1 MGTPAS
7 AAVGRV
13 PSEVGDEL
21 RSDFHDQLAELRR
34 CVEAMGAD
42 VVDMVRS
49 AVDALLEGDDAR
61 VSEVE
66 AADAD
71 VDLAYA
77 RVERDAYTIVLR
89 QAPVARDL
97 RMVVA
102 SLRVAQEL
110 ERCGDLA
117 RSIARRS
124 TRLDESVLTP
134 RVRLLVHELG
144 AEAVG
149 MLAGAIRAY
158 GVLDG
163 AAATVVI
170 AADERLDDLYAQLLR
185 ELFALRQAANEPLVE
200 AGLVARFLE
209 RLGDHAAVI
218 SARVHFING
227 AAFEPNDSDS
237 G

>member
-1 MGTPAS
+1 
-7 AAVGRV
+7 
-13 PSEVGDEL
+13 VGDEL
-21 RSDFHDQLAELRR
+21 RTEFHDQLAELHR
-34 CVEAMGAD
+34 CVEWMGAD
-42 VVDMVRS
+42 VVSMVRS
-49 AVDALLEGDDAR
+49 AVDALLEGDDHR
-61 VSEVE
+61 VAEVVG
-66 AADAD
+66 ADALIDATYAKVEMD
-71 VDLAYA
+71 VSA
-77 RVERDAYTIVLR
+77 IVVR

-97 RMVVA
+97 RLVVA

-124 TRLDESVLTP
+124 SRLDETVLTP

-144 AEAVG
+144 AEAIS
-149 MLAGAIRAY
+149 MLAGAVRAY

-163 AAATVVI
+163 QAAAAVI
-170 AADERLDDLYAQLLR
+170 AADAGLDELYTSLLR
-185 ELFALRQAANEPLVE
+185 ELFELRRAANEPLVE

-227 AAFEPNDSDS
+227 DAFEPNDSDR

>member
-1 MGTPAS
+1 MS
-7 AAVGRV
+7 
-13 PSEVGDEL
+13 DEL
-21 RSDFHDQLAELRR
+21 RTDFHDRLADLHR
-34 CVEAMGAD
+34 CVESMGAD
-42 VVDMVRS
+42 VVAMVRS
-49 AVDALLEGDDAR
+49 AVDALLEGDDRR
-61 VSEVE
+61 VGEVVD
-66 AADAD
+66 ADATINEC
-71 VDLAYA
+71 YA
-77 RVERDAYTIVLR
+77 RVERDVYAIVAR

-97 RMVVA
+97 RLVVA

-117 RSIARRS
+117 CSVARRA

-144 AEAVG
+144 AETVS
-149 MLAGAIRAY
+149 MLAGAVRAY

-163 AAATVVI
+163 DAASAVI
-170 AADERLDDLYAQLLR
+170 AADEGLDELYAQLLR

-209 RLGDHAAVI
+209 RLGDHAVVI
-218 SARVHFING
+218 SARVHYISG

>member
-1 MGTPAS
+1 M
-7 AAVGRV
+7 
-13 PSEVGDEL
+13 GDEL
-21 RSDFHDQLAELRR
+21 RSDFHDQLAGLHR

-49 AVDALLEGDDAR
+49 AVDALLEGDGAR
-61 VSEVE
+61 VGEVE
-66 AADAD
+66 AADAG
-71 VDLAYA
+71 VDAAYA
-77 RVERDAYTIVLR
+77 QVERDAYTIVLR

-97 RMVVA
+97 RLVVA

-110 ERCGDLA
+110 ERCGDLS

-124 TRLDESVLTP
+124 ARLDETVLTP

-144 AEAVG
+144 AEAVS
-149 MLAGAIRAY
+149 MLAGAVRAY
-158 GVLDG
+158 AVLDG
-163 AAATVVI
+163 AAAAAVI
-170 AADERLDDLYAQLLR
+170 AADEGLDDLYAQLLR
-185 ELFALRQAANEPLVE
+185 ELFSLRQAANEPLVE

>member
-1 MGTPAS
+1 M
-7 AAVGRV
+7 V
-13 PSEVGDEL
+13 EEL
-21 RSDFHDQLAELRR
+21 RSDFHDKLAELRR

-42 VVDMVRS
+42 VVGMVRS
-49 AVDALLEGDDAR
+49 AVDALLEGDPGRVEEVQAIDAT
-61 VSEVE
+61 V
-66 AADAD
+66 DA
-71 VDLAYA
+71 AYA
-77 RVERDAYTIVLR
+77 RVERDVYTIVLR

-97 RMVVA
+97 RLVVA

-110 ERCGDLA
+110 ERCGDLSC
-117 RSIARRS
+117 SIARRS
-124 TRLDESVLTP
+124 TKLDETVLTP

-144 AEAVG
+144 AESVS

-158 GVLDG
+158 AVLDG
-163 AAATVVI
+163 AAASAVV
-170 AADERLDDLYAQLLR
+170 AADEHLNALYAELLR
-185 ELFALRQAANEPLVE
+185 ELFSLRQAANEPLVE

-227 AAFEPNDSDS
+227 DAFEPNDSDS

>member
-1 MGTPAS
+1 MAS
-7 AAVGRV
+7 VRT
-13 PSEVGDEL
+13 VGDEL
-21 RSDFHDQLAELRR
+21 RTDFHDQLAELHRG
-34 CVEAMGAD
+34 VESMGAD
-42 VVDMVRS
+42 VVSMVRS
-49 AVDALLEGDDAR
+49 AVDALLEADGHR
-61 VSEVE
+61 VGEVE
-66 AADAD
+66 EADAAID
-71 VDLAYA
+71 ATYA
-77 RVERDAYTIVLR
+77 RVERDVYLIVLR
-89 QAPVARDL
+89 QTPVARDL
-97 RMVVA
+97 RLVVA

-124 TRLDESVLTP
+124 ARLDETVLTP

-144 AEAVG
+144 AEAIS
-149 MLAGAIRAY
+149 MLAGAVRAY

-163 AAATVVI
+163 DAASTVV
-170 AADERLDDLYAQLLR
+170 AADEALDGLYAQLLR
-185 ELFALRQAANEPLVE
+185 ELFDLRQAANEPLVE

-227 AAFEPNDSDS
+227 GAFEPNDSDS

>member
-1 MGTPAS
+1 M
-7 AAVGRV
+7 
-13 PSEVGDEL
+13 DEL
-21 RSDFHDQLAELRR
+21 RSEFHDQLAELHRG
-34 CVEAMGAD
+34 VEAMGAD

-49 AVDALLEGDDAR
+49 AVDALLEGEGQR
-61 VSEVE
+61 VVEIE
-66 AADAD
+66 AADAA
-71 VDLAYA
+71 VDAAYA
-77 RVERDAYTIVLR
+77 RVERDAYAVVVR

-97 RMVVA
+97 RLVVA

-124 TRLDESVLTP
+124 TRLDETVLTP

-144 AEAVG
+144 AEAVS
-149 MLAGAIRAY
+149 MLAGSVRAY
-158 GVLDG
+158 AVLDG
-163 AAATVVI
+163 PAATAVI
-170 AADERLDDLYAQLLR
+170 AADEGLDALYAQMLR
-185 ELFALRQAANEPLVE
+185 ELFSLRQAANEPLVE

-218 SARVHFING
+218 SARVLFING
-227 AAFEPNDSDS
+227 SAFEPNDSDS

>member
-1 MGTPAS
+1 M
-7 AAVGRV
+7 
-13 PSEVGDEL
+13 DEL
-21 RSDFHDQLAELRR
+21 RSEFHDQLAELHRG
-34 CVEAMGAD
+34 VEAMGAD

-49 AVDALLEGDDAR
+49 AVDALLEGEGQR
-61 VSEVE
+61 VVEIE
-66 AADAD
+66 AADAA
-71 VDLAYA
+71 VDAAYA
-77 RVERDAYTIVLR
+77 RVERDAYAVVVR

-97 RMVVA
+97 RLVVA

-124 TRLDESVLTP
+124 TRLDETVLTP

-144 AEAVG
+144 AEALS
-149 MLAGAIRAY
+149 MLAGSVRAY
-158 GVLDG
+158 AVLDG
-163 AAATVVI
+163 PAATAVI
-170 AADERLDDLYAQLLR
+170 AADEGLDALYAQMLR
-185 ELFALRQAANEPLVE
+185 ELFSLRQAANEPLVE

-218 SARVHFING
+218 SARVLFING
-227 AAFEPNDSDS
+227 SAFEPNDSDS